1 MMDVQGAV
9 ITPQER
15 DMRFINPLNF
25 VEDDIKAVYERGEV
39 FVGMP
44 LGTDLIFQHLARTNT
59 VAIIGS
65 QFGDEGKGRVVDNKI
80 EELQKRVGVKQVR
93 VVRYQGGANAGHTIG
108 LPGGGKIALHQL
120 PSGLLYEEAVGI
132 MDSGMI
138 IHMEDLQT
146 EISEAEAKEQVG
158 DLRGKLILN
167 PEAMLCTDLDRAQEV
182 LNRDLSKGQSNG
194 GTGRGIAPTAAD
206 SLTRRGFKVGDLFKP
221 DWQAK
226 FERAYDI
233 HNAEFTSHNSSLNNT
248 DVPDLKETNIQKE
261 VVTRKLGSKQE
272 FIDRLAS
279 VRQWYL
285 DRDATMPDDK
295 QLLKNTFTMYEQD
308 FYNLESGYVFEG
320 AQAVGLDP
328 NFGRKPD
335 TTSTNT
341 TIGGIAIGTGF
352 PLWDEEHVE
361 EKIAIAKLTYLS
373 SVGDATMITDSGI
386 EKRAYSGEEIEAI
399 EDPYTKFAAWSRMEG
414 NEFGTTTGRAR
425 DICFMDLPLLRYNTM
440 AGGTEM
446 IAGTH
451 LDLSR
456 EDLPIRVCTH
466 YTDMAGNYFPYQP
479 GMEHQ
484 KHLTPQY
491 IDLPGWDGRKAR
503 EATNVNEL
511 PENAKK
517 FLAFIQRSV
526 GSPIVFVTTG
536 PARENAMVTNNYRE
550 V

>member
-1 MMDVQGAV
+1 MMEVQGA
-9 ITPQER
+9 IMSPQEK
-15 DMRFINPLNF
+15 DMRFINPVDF
-25 VEDDIKAVYERGEV
+25 IEKDYRAVYEKGEV
-39 FVGMP
+39 FIGMP
-44 LGTDLIFQHLARTNT
+44 QGTDLIFQHLSRTNT
-59 VAIIGS
+59 VAVIGG
-65 QFGDEGKGRVVDNKI
+65 QLGDEGKGRIVDNKI
-80 EELQKRVGVKQVR
+80 EELQQRVGVKKVN

-132 MDSGMI
+132 MDNGMI

-146 EISEAEAKEQVG
+146 EITEAEAKEEVG
-158 DLRGKLILN
+158 DLRGKLILS

-182 LNRDLSKGQSNG
+182 LNRNLSGGKSKG

-221 DWQAK
+221 DWEEK
-226 FERAYDI
+226 FAIAYDI
-233 HNAEFTSHNSSLNNT
+233 HEAEFASHENSLT
-248 DVPDLKETNIQKE
+248 ETLVPDLKETNLQKK
-261 VVTRKLGSKQE
+261 VVNRPIGSKKE
-272 FIDRLAS
+272 FLDRLAS
-279 VRQWYL
+279 VRQWYI
-285 DRDATMPDDK
+285 DRDATMPGDM
-295 QLLKNTFTMYEQD
+295 QLLKNTFTIYEKD
-308 FYNLESGYVFEG
+308 FYNLENGYVFEG

-352 PLWDEEHVE
+352 PLWDKEHIE
-361 EKIAIAKLTYLS
+361 EKIAVAKLTYMS
-373 SVGDATMITDSGI
+373 SVGEATMITDSGI
-386 EKRAYSGEEIEAI
+386 EKRAYTNKEIDTI
-399 EDPYTKFAAWSRMEG
+399 QDPNIKFAAWSRMEG

-425 DICFMDLPLLRYNTM
+425 DICFMDLPMLRYNTT
-440 AGGTEM
+440 AGGVEM

-451 LDLSR
+451 LDMAR

-466 YTDMAGNYFPYQP
+466 YVDLMGNYVPYQP

-484 KHLTPQY
+484 KNLTPNY
-491 IDLPGWDGRKAR
+491 IDLPGWDGKKAR

-511 PENAKK
+511 PDNAKK
-517 FLAFIQRSV
+517 YLAFIQRAV

-536 PARENAMVTNNYRE
+536 PARENAMTINNYRE